1 MELEMK
7 IRFFIATIAALS
19 LAALVATFATT
30 TVAIQGS
37 HSRVDLA
44 GICDASGGR
53 FYGSAG
59 KAYGCSKGT
68 VTVECLRDG
77 ACKGYVYFRMAFA
90 PRNTSDPATLLQ
102 HRTAPRPVTIGAA
115 GDVLTHQ

>member
-1 MELEMK
+1 MK

-19 LAALVATFATT
+19 LAALAATFATT
-30 TVAIQGS
+30 TVAIEGS

-44 GICDASGGR
+44 AVCDAVGGK

-68 VTVECLRDG
+68 VTVECLRDSS
-77 ACKGYVYFRMAFA
+77 CKGYVYFRMASA
-90 PRNTSDPATLLQ
+90 RRSASDPATLLQ

-115 GDVLTHQ
+115 GDVLTQQ